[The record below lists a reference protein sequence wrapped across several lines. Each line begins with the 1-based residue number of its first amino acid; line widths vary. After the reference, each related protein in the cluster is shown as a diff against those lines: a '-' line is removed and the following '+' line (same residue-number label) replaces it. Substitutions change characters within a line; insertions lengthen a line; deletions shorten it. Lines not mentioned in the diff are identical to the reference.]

1 MPATPSDTQI
11 GFVGLGIMGAPMA
24 LNLMKAG
31 YKLKVYNRSDR
42 PRVQEVVDAGADRV
56 DTPAL
61 AAVGSDVIITIVT
74 DTPDVENVILGEDGV
89 IHSAASG
96 STVIDMSTIDPEIG
110 KKMAGLLEG
119 KGVNFIDAPVTGG
132 VGGAEAGTLSILV
145 GGNAE
150 IFERTLPVLNVL
162 GGDVSHM
169 GPVGSGHTT
178 KIANQLIGV
187 ATLAGMAEAFVL
199 AKKSGLDMQ
208 TFFDAVKN
216 GAGRSW
222 ALETLGPKILAG
234 DFEPG
239 FMVKHMQ
246 KDLRLANQLAE
257 DTGTSLPTSTL
268 IAQLYRSIQADSPE
282 ATSQGHQALVQAIEK
297 LSNDQARL

>member
-1 MPATPSDTQI
+1 MSNEKI
-11 GFVGLGIMGAPMA
+11 GFVGLGMMGLPMA
-24 LNLMKAG
+24 RNLVEDGYSVNVFDLNEATVNSAKEFGASS
-31 YKLKVYNRSDR
+31 SDSAADTASLSDIVITMV
-42 PRVQEVVDAGADRV
+42 PDSEHVEAVIAGANGILEGLK
-56 DTPAL
+56 P
-61 AAVGSDVIITIVT
+61 GSVV
-74 DTPDVENVILGEDGV
+74 V
-89 IHSAASG
+89 
-96 STVIDMSTIDPEIG
+96 DMSTIDPEMG
-110 KKMAGLLEG
+110 KKMANLIEA
-119 KGVNFIDAPVTGG
+119 KGSNFVDAPVTGG

-150 IFERTLPVLNVL
+150 VFERALPVLNVL

-187 ATLAGMAEAFVL
+187 ATLAGISEAFVL

-222 ALETLGPKILAG
+222 ALETLGPKILDG
-234 DFEPG
+234 DFAPG

-246 KDLRLANQLAE
+246 KDLRLAGQLAA
-257 DTGTSLPTSTL
+257 DTGTALPTSTL
-268 IAQLYRSIQADSPE
+268 IAQLYRSVQADGPD
-282 ATSQGHQALVQAIEK
+282 AVNQGHQALVQAIEK
-297 LSNDQARL
+297 MSNEKARK

>member
-1 MPATPSDTQI
+1 MSNEKI
-11 GFVGLGIMGAPMA
+11 GFVGLGMMGLPMA
-24 LNLMKAG
+24 RNLVEDGYSVNVFDLNEATVNAAKEFGASS
-31 YKLKVYNRSDR
+31 SDSAADTASLSDIVITMV
-42 PRVQEVVDAGADRV
+42 PDSEHVEAVIAGANGILEGLK
-56 DTPAL
+56 P
-61 AAVGSDVIITIVT
+61 GSVV
-74 DTPDVENVILGEDGV
+74 V
-89 IHSAASG
+89 
-96 STVIDMSTIDPEIG
+96 DMSTIDPETG
-110 KKMAGLLEG
+110 KKMAKLIEA
-119 KGVNFIDAPVTGG
+119 KGSNFIDAPVTGG

-150 IFERTLPVLNVL
+150 VFERALPVLNVL

-187 ATLAGMAEAFVL
+187 ATLAGISEAFVL

-222 ALETLGPKILAG
+222 ALETLGPKILDG
-234 DFEPG
+234 DFAPG

-246 KDLRLANQLAE
+246 KDLRLAGQLAA
-257 DTGTSLPTSTL
+257 DTGTALPTSTL
-268 IAQLYRSIQADSPE
+268 IAQLYRSVQADGPD
-282 ATSQGHQALVQAIEK
+282 AVNQGHQALVQAIEK
-297 LSNDQARL
+297 MSNEKARK

>member
-1 MPATPSDTQI
+1 MARNLVEDGYSVNVFDLNEATVNSAKEFGASSSDSAADTAS
-11 GFVGLGIMGAPMA
+11 L
-24 LNLMKAG
+24 
-31 YKLKVYNRSDR
+31 SDIVITMV
-42 PRVQEVVDAGADRV
+42 PDSEHVEAVIAGANGILEGLK
-56 DTPAL
+56 P
-61 AAVGSDVIITIVT
+61 GSVV
-74 DTPDVENVILGEDGV
+74 V
-89 IHSAASG
+89 
-96 STVIDMSTIDPEIG
+96 DMSTIDPEMG
-110 KKMAGLLEG
+110 KKMAKLIEA
-119 KGVNFIDAPVTGG
+119 KGSNFIDAPVTGG

-150 IFERTLPVLNVL
+150 VFERALPVLNVL

-187 ATLAGMAEAFVL
+187 ATLAGISEAFVL

-222 ALETLGPKILAG
+222 ALETLGPKILDG
-234 DFEPG
+234 DFAPG

-246 KDLRLANQLAE
+246 KDLRLAGQLAA
-257 DTGTSLPTSTL
+257 DTGTALPTSTL
-268 IAQLYRSIQADSPE
+268 IAQLYRSVQADGPD
-282 ATSQGHQALVQAIEK
+282 AVNQGHQALVQAIEK
-297 LSNDQARL
+297 MSNEKARK